1 MPSPTSTELAL
12 RAVATYRLTRFLT
25 KDELA
30 APLRDAVWS
39 RYPPE
44 TSKVGYLLTC
54 EWCMSIW
61 AGSALQIAHMIAPR
75 TTTAVETV
83 LAASAVAGLLTAH
96 EENS

>member
-1 MPSPTSTELAL
+1 MTPVQAAIRGL
-12 RAVATYRLTRFLT
+12 ATYRLTRFLVR
-25 KDELA
+25 DELA
-30 APLRDAVWS
+30 APLREAVWS

-54 EWCMSIW
+54 EWCTSIW
-61 AGSALQIAHMIAPR
+61 AGSALQISHMIAPR

-96 EENS
+96 EDRA

>member
-1 MPSPTSTELAL
+1 MTTPTPTELAL

-25 KDELA
+25 RDELA
-30 APLRDAVWS
+30 APAREALWR
-39 RYPPE
+39 RFPPE

-54 EWCMSIW
+54 EWCTSIW

-96 EENS
+96 EDRA